1 MRAVLWDLDDTL
13 LDTFDAR
20 MAALEHAY
28 RTTVG
33 GSIVGRELWAS
44 HRGGSLEA
52 LGQQLL
58 GDAGPR
64 FVTAYRDFYF
74 GNPKRVQPHDGI
86 PELLTILTEHDIPM
100 GVVTQK
106 ISWGAI
112 EELTETDILRH
123 FQVVVGYDDTE
134 NHKPDPEPVFTA
146 LDRMAMDPGEDV
158 YLVGDSPAD
167 VFAARNAGCRA
178 VAALWG
184 TLEVELL
191 RDASPDFEA
200 DHPAKVFELLEQA
213 ATT

>member
-13 LDTFDAR
+13 LDTLDAR

-28 RTTVG
+28 ATTVG
-33 GSIVGRELWAS
+33 GSINGRELWSS

-52 LGQQLL
+52 LGQKLL
-58 GDAGPR
+58 GDEGPR
-64 FVTAYRDFYF
+64 FVAAYRDYYF
-74 GNPKRVQPHDGI
+74 GNPTNVAAHDGI
-86 PELLTILTEHDIPM
+86 PELLAIFDEHDIPM

-112 EELTETDILRH
+112 EELTGADILRH

-134 NHKPDPEPVFTA
+134 NHKPDPEPVFAA

-167 VFAARNAGCRA
+167 VFAARNAGCRS

-184 TLEVELL
+184 TLEAGLL

-200 DHPAKVFELLEQA
+200 EHPSKVFEILEKVA
-213 ATT
+213 SI